1 MTNTNNLIAMPQTI
15 EAYKDSLKKA
25 IEFYSASPVKNNN
38 KLNESLAKSLDFKNY
53 DTLSALLKNNSLKAP
68 LKISSNSYL
77 NIKYDISI
85 SDDNETSINGILI
98 NEKLFDEEIVRYN
111 VRTREEI
118 VDFIISSISEANI
131 YNANLMK
138 EDLRFLFSIEDEF
151 VFNSIET
158 NKYIAYSQDPKEFN
172 EIAESIIVEHFILE
186 NDCREFIQ
194 FLNDDCRE
202 FIQFLNDDW
211 RGFIQFLND
220 NILNNIS
227 SSCLDFNE
235 YYLDDVLS
243 NLEDILNKTSINDF
257 YRFLINNQER
267 TLFQKIKKDENLH
280 HEVVLLIWFLN
291 SEFKED
297 LHEIWDFDEKLLND
311 LGI

>member
-1 MTNTNNLIAMPQTI
+1 MTNTNNLIAIPQTI

-53 DTLSALLKNNSLKAP
+53 DTLSALLKKNSLKAP

-98 NEKLFDEEIVRYN
+98 NQKLFDEEMVRYN

-118 VDFIISSISEANI
+118 VDFIISIISEASI

-151 VFNSIET
+151 LFNSIES
-158 NKYIAYSQDPKEFN
+158 NKYVVYSEKPKEFN
-172 EIAESIIVEHFILE
+172 KIAESIIVEHFILE
-186 NDCREFIQ
+186 NDWC
-194 FLNDDCRE
+194 
-202 FIQFLNDDW
+202 
-211 RGFIQFLND
+211 GFIQFLND
-220 NILNNIS
+220 NILDNIS

-243 NLEDILNKTSINDF
+243 NVEDLLNKTSINDF
-257 YRFLINNQER
+257 YRFLINNQES

-291 SEFKED
+291 SEFKES

-311 LGI
+311 LDI